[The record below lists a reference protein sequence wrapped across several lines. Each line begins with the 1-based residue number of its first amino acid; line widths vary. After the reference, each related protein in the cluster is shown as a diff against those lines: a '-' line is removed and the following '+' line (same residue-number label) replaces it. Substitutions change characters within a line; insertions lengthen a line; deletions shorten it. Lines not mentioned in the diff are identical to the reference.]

1 MPMVPDEFS
10 GTDWGPYVHIS
21 YCGVSV
27 PPNNMGAKN
36 TSAGLKGRRLNGGGG
51 GGGEKSVVLPVAV
64 LRQGSNGHCP
74 LPQFNGLPSSQLYCP
89 NVCLPKHYC
98 PSTIRSIQRC

>member
-1 MPMVPDEFS
+1 MPMVPDELS

-51 GGGEKSVVLPVAV
+51 GGELRGITSGGSTSGQQWALSPPPV
-64 LRQGSNGHCP
+64 
-74 LPQFNGLPSSQLYCP
+74 
-89 NVCLPKHYC
+89 
-98 PSTIRSIQRC
+98 